1 MMKLSQPAR
10 AELSLVYFQNEGSLL
25 MWLIRS
31 ESTCCVPAMA
41 LDTSTI
47 VLSCQPSFEVDAV
60 ITMRKRDLGDVR

>member
-1 MMKLSQPAR
+1 
-10 AELSLVYFQNEGSLL
+10 

-47 VLSCQPSFEVDAV
+47 LLYCQPSFEVDAV